1 MNRVLKTCLIG
12 LAFYAVLLWVSVGL
26 VKPRIESRLNE
37 KLIDELDEIGD
48 QVDDELDEFDE
59 IDVDDEVD
67 DDCNNKM
74 VFDEYDEIDDIQLE
88 GQEVIY
94 DFIFE
99 NDEIEVVVQV
109 VYLPDDDDDDIHID
123 DYDEICID

>member
-1 MNRVLKTCLIG
+1 MI
-12 LAFYAVLLWVSVGL
+12 L
-26 VKPRIESRLNE
+26 VEQEIQYQTDETVEIEV
-37 KLIDELDEIGD
+37 
-48 QVDDELDEFDE
+48 Q
-59 IDVDDEVD
+59 VDDEVD